1 MVSESKHFGEI
12 TLLIT
17 HYNRS
22 LSLERLLKS
31 FEELKIS
38 FNEIVVSDDCSKP
51 EHIKNL
57 LLFKDR
63 YGITPVLAEKNKG
76 LANNINKGQR
86 AVKSPYTLYV
96 QEDFIPT
103 PVFGQRLT
111 DGLSMI
117 KEDANLDLVRF
128 YAYRKYPFLKPV
140 AFGFSEMQ
148 FRFLVPN
155 AYQFNCYSDH
165 PHLRRSSFIEKF
177 GEYKEGIKS
186 DRAEFMMVIAFLQRK
201 GKAVIHNDY
210 REIFIQENSVQE
222 PSQVKRKKLRMQFQA
237 SENFLIKI
245 IRSVYRNIKFR
256 YEYLF
261 LKTGSNE

>member
-1 MVSESKHFGEI
+1 MDSDSKHFSEI

-31 FEELKIS
+31 FSELNII
-38 FNEIVVSDDCSKP
+38 FNEIIVSDDCSKP
-51 EHIKNL
+51 EHINNL
-57 LLFKDR
+57 VLFKDR
-63 YGITPVLAEKNKG
+63 YGIIPVFAEKNKG
-76 LANNINKGQR
+76 LANNINKGQH
-86 AVKSPYTLYV
+86 AVKSPFTLYV

-103 PVFGQRLT
+103 RYFSQRLM
-111 DGLSMI
+111 DGLSLM
-117 KEDANLDLVRF
+117 KEDAHLDLVRF
-128 YAYRKYPFLKPV
+128 YAYRKYPYLKPIGL
-140 AFGFSEMQ
+140 GFSEMR
-148 FRFLVPN
+148 FRFWAPN

-165 PHLRRSSFIEKF
+165 PHLRRSAFLEKF

-186 DRAEFMMVIAFLQRK
+186 DRAEFRMVIAFLQKK
-201 GKAVIHNDY
+201 GKAVIHDDY
-210 REIFIQENSVQE
+210 RGIFIQENSAEE
-222 PSQVKRKKLRMQFQA
+222 PSQVKRKKLRMQIQA
-237 SENFLIKI
+237 SEGFLIKI